1 MIGSAQLAPGG
12 GVVLELGEPR
22 EGVALALLRAIAAE
36 RSADAGEEERPAS
49 HGSVH
54 LQTDDR
60 AARRQGGLA
69 ARPAGLSLEA
79 TVVSAPRNGWIA
91 VYDEVADRDPRQL
104 ARLGR
109 GSSST
114 GLVVFTIG
122 VEEATAVH
130 YIAFERGRTLDEYLS
145 VPDYRGP
152 LPPGDAIALRAN
164 PTVVARLT
172 GAHPRRSAPLLGR
185 PRRPTSAARRRAA
198 ARGRAGAWAR
208 RDPRPLRRSAVPP
221 RCHRGGARMKV
232 VLLHAMPLDERMWSP
247 QLPALAD
254 YEVETPNL
262 YDLGGSSIDEWTEK
276 LLEQ

>member
-1 MIGSAQLAPGG
+1 MN
-12 GVVLELGEPR
+12 VRR
-22 EGVALALLRAIAAE
+22 EGDSYVAEEGGQVIGRLSWRPAAASCSSSASRAKGSRLALLRAIAAE

-54 LQTDDR
+54 LQTDDQ
-60 AARRQGGLA
+60 AAVVQAVSRLVPRVF
-69 ARPAGLSLEA
+69 RSEA

-109 GSSST
+109 ELSNAT

-172 GAHPRRSAPLLGR
+172 GAHPAEVR
-185 PRRPTSAARRRAA
+185 AARTAA
-198 ARGRAGAWAR
+198 SPDELPPA
-208 RDPRPLRRSAVPP
+208 DELLREV
-221 RCHRGGARMKV
+221 
-232 VLLHAMPLDERMWSP
+232 
-247 QLPALAD
+247 ALALGLEGTHVRFD
-254 YEVETPNL
+254 EARYLPDAVVVEH
-262 YDLGGSSIDEWTEK
+262 E
-276 LLEQ
+276 

>member
-1 MIGSAQLAPGG
+1 MNVKRDGDSYVADEGGRVLGTAQLAPGG

-22 EGVALALLRAIAAE
+22 EGVALALLRAIATE
-36 RSADAGEEERPAS
+36 RSSAGEEQERPSS

-54 LQTDDR
+54 LQTDD
-60 AARRQGGLA
+60 QGAVVQAVSRLVP
-69 ARPAGLSLEA
+69 RVFRSPA
-79 TVVSAPRNGWIA
+79 TVVSAPRNGWIT
-91 VYDEVADRDPRQL
+91 VYDEVADREPRQL

-109 GSSST
+109 ELSNAT

-172 GAHPRRSAPLLGR
+172 GAHPASIRSVAR
-185 PRRPTSAARRRAA
+185 TAAS
-198 ARGRAGAWAR
+198 
-208 RDPRPLRRSAVPP
+208 P
-221 RCHRGGARMKV
+221 
-232 VLLHAMPLDERMWSP
+232 DE
-247 QLPALAD
+247 LPAADDLLREVALALGLEGTHVRFD
-254 YEVETPNL
+254 EARYLPDAIVVEH
-262 YDLGGSSIDEWTEK
+262 E
-276 LLEQ
+276 

>member
-1 MIGSAQLAPGG
+1 MNVRREGDAYVAEEDGQVIGSAQIAPGG
-12 GVVLELGEPR
+12 GVVLELAVPR
-22 EGVALALLRAIAAE
+22 EGVALALLRAVAAE
-36 RSADAGEEERPAS
+36 RSRDVGEEERPAS

-54 LQTDDR
+54 LQTDNQ
-60 AARRQGGLA
+60 AAVVQAVSRLVPRVF
-69 ARPAGLSLEA
+69 RSEA

-91 VYDEVADRDPRQL
+91 VYDEVTDRDPRQL

-109 GSSST
+109 ELSNAT

-172 GAHPRRSAPLLGR
+172 GANAASVRSVARTAASPDELPPADELLR
-185 PRRPTSAARRRAA
+185 E
-198 ARGRAGAWAR
+198 
-208 RDPRPLRRSAVPP
+208 V
-221 RCHRGGARMKV
+221 
-232 VLLHAMPLDERMWSP
+232 
-247 QLPALAD
+247 ALALGLEGTHVRFD
-254 YEVETPNL
+254 EARYLPDAVVVEH
-262 YDLGGSSIDEWTEK
+262 E
-276 LLEQ
+276 